1 MKNVLITGGAGFIAH
16 HLIYYLI
23 HNTDWNF
30 NSEVTIGQGM
40 FSKRNVWMS
49 NKVIE
54 VKPQPDEDTV
64 DSDELF

>member
-1 MKNVLITGGAGFIAH
+1 MSRL
-16 HLIYYLI
+16 